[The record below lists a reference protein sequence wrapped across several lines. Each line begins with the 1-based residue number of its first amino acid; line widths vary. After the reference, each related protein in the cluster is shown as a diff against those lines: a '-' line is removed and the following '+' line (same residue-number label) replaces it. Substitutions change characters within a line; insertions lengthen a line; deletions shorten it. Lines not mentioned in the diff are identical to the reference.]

1 MGWSSGA
8 PSLSAD
14 LIETFEYWREI
25 VEDILGSSSTCK
37 TELTFWV
44 EAMGFKR
51 DVSSGRLWI
60 PAASYS
66 TATSLWGHIE
76 GYWQE
81 QSVAYQAYVLGKL
94 GAYYAFV
101 SPSSGAVLHNIY
113 YLKDGGKYNNYS
125 FPGLDHLRQR
135 HSFPARTLFDV
146 LDDLYDR
153 VSDALQADDAYLVAN
168 ISRYDQEFVVGGL
181 LVLFDYFVSWSAV
194 STDGGNFYIYLP
206 PSIGAGELFVSASH
220 VVGPYTTYVYY
231 CENGVVRISGIT
243 HPEMP
248 EYSICHQSV
257 DADIL
262 LQDEVQVELTA
273 SQLLGAKVP
282 SELDADE
289 VLQARVDTELSAE
302 LPLRGEVQL
311 TPVARLALWDTVPTS
326 FDADEWLAATHQ
338 FPLDAY
344 ERLAAIPRIP
354 LDADICIQ
362 GPVPISIT
370 ARMYLE
376 PDFKSEMLTD
386 LERLHIQKYRIVAD
400 PRSYVEYNSEKDVEV
415 VP

>member
-1 MGWSSGA
+1 MGWSSGG
-8 PSLSAD
+8 PTLSAD

-37 TELTFWV
+37 TELTFWI

-66 TATSLWGHIE
+66 TATNLWENIGW
-76 GYWQE
+76 YWRE

-94 GAYYAFV
+94 GAYFAFV
-101 SPSSGAVLHNIY
+101 SPSSGAVLYRIR

-125 FPGLDHLRQR
+125 FPGLDHLRQWYY
-135 HSFPARTLFDV
+135 FPNKTLFSV
-146 LDDLYDR
+146 LDDLYAN
-153 VSDALQADDAYLVAN
+153 VGTALEADDAYLQAN
-168 ISRYDQEFVVGGL
+168 ISGYDKEFVAGGL
-181 LVLFDYFVSWSAV
+181 LVLFDYFVMWSAV
-194 STDGGNFYIYLP
+194 QTDGGNIYIYLP
-206 PSIGAGELFVSASH
+206 EGTTGEAIEWVSH
-220 VVGPYTTYVYY
+220 NIGPYTVSVYY
-231 CENGVVRISGIT
+231 CENGVVQMSRIN
-243 HPEMP
+243 HPEVP
-248 EYSICHQSV
+248 EYYVVHQSV

>member
-1 MGWSSGA
+1 MA
-8 PSLSAD
+8 DIDIDSA
-14 LIETFEYWREI
+14 
-25 VEDILGSSSTCK
+25 S
-37 TELTFWV
+37 TELTADEKAGLDYWKTLIEGVLATGRPCCTELQFWLKP
-44 EAMGFKR
+44 MGFKT
-51 DVSSGRLWI
+51 SSTGTLSLPWS
-60 PAASYS
+60 ALASTSVWNRIGTFFMAWSYAYWGHDLKSDPGHSTWANWRGWPTNVTYISTS
-66 TATSLWGHIE
+66 TARDFSGITALRATYPS
-76 GYWQE
+76 GYDYIGLLNGLYNR
-81 QSVAYQAYVLGKL
+81 VYTA
-94 GAYYAFV
+94 
-101 SPSSGAVLHNIY
+101 LH
-113 YLKDGGKYNNYS
+113 
-125 FPGLDHLRQR
+125 
-135 HSFPARTLFDV
+135 
-146 LDDLYDR
+146 
-153 VSDALQADDAYLVAN
+153 ADDAYLRAHVPGFNIDHIIAGLLILFDLFLARTAWRSTTYGYHYFYIPSAN
-168 ISRYDQEFVVGGL
+168 INS
-181 LVLFDYFVSWSAV
+181 
-194 STDGGNFYIYLP
+194 NF
-206 PSIGAGELFVSASH
+206 GWANGT
-220 VVGPYTTYVYY
+220 VGPYTVQIYF
-231 CENGVVRISGIT
+231 CENGVIRAVDFDL
-243 HPEMP
+243 PLP

-262 LQDEVQVELTA
+262 LQDEAQVELAA
-273 SQLLGAKVP
+273 SQLLSAKAP
-282 SELDADE
+282 SELDADT

-311 TPVARLALWDTVPTS
+311 APIARLALWDMVPTS